1 MLRSKWRCSIRRRR
15 AEPHAVLPFT
25 PIDKRTAGFEELS
38 RTMNLIHIRNVIA
51 IVERGSLRSASRQLG
66 IAQPALTRS
75 VRDLEQELGA
85 ELFERARAGMTVT
98 PIGELFYRRAK
109 GIEAEIKRTLDE
121 IEQIKGRDM
130 GMVTVGLSTAAHLE
144 LLPKILGPFRRRFPT
159 IRLKILEGLFPSFEA
174 DIRDGHI
181 DLYYG
186 PVKKDFTDPGLIVEA
201 LFQNP
206 RIIIARSG
214 HPLSGATSIVELAGA
229 QWVTT
234 PVMIDS
240 TYEVN
245 AMFTEAG
252 LPPPHIAVEATSGL
266 SIITAVLSSDLLAPM
281 PGQWRKVIEATPFI
295 EQIPIRE
302 ATYAP
307 RICAVRPARMPMT
320 PAAEYLN
327 DLILRAAPHVAAATA
342 PPPP

>member
-1 MLRSKWRCSIRRRR
+1 M
-15 AEPHAVLPFT
+15 AVFPQANG
-25 PIDKRTAGFEELS
+25 PS
-38 RTMNLIHIRNVIA
+38 MNLIHIRNVIA

-75 VRDLEQELGA
+75 VRDLEKELGA

-98 PIGELFYRRAK
+98 PVGELFYRRAK

-121 IEQIKGRDM
+121 IEQIKGRDL

-144 LLPKILGPFRRRFPT
+144 LLPRILNPFRKRFPAMR
-159 IRLKILEGLFPSFEA
+159 IKLLEGLFPLFEA

-186 PVKKDFTDPGLIVEA
+186 PVRKDFADPGLIIEP
-201 LFQNP
+201 LFRNP
-206 RIIIARSG
+206 RIIVARRG
-214 HPLSGATSIVELAGA
+214 HPLAGATSIGELAGA
-229 QWVTT
+229 SWVTT

-240 TYEVN
+240 AYEVN

-252 LPPPHIAVEATSGL
+252 LPPPHIAMEAASGL
-266 SIITAVLSSDLLAPM
+266 SIMTAVLSTDLLAPM
-281 PGQWRKVIEATPFI
+281 PGQWRKVIEATGHI
-295 EQIPIRE
+295 IRIPIRE

-320 PAAEYLN
+320 PAAEYFN
-327 DLILRAAPHVAAATA
+327 DLVLRAAPHVAERTPASEADDPTKE
-342 PPPP
+342 

>member
-1 MLRSKWRCSIRRRR
+1 M
-15 AEPHAVLPFT
+15 AVFPQANG
-25 PIDKRTAGFEELS
+25 PS
-38 RTMNLIHIRNVIA
+38 MNLIHIRNVIA

-75 VRDLEQELGA
+75 VRDLEKELGA

-98 PIGELFYRRAK
+98 PVGELFYRRAK

-121 IEQIKGRDM
+121 IEQIKGRDL

-144 LLPKILGPFRRRFPT
+144 LLPRILNPFRKRFPAMR
-159 IRLKILEGLFPSFEA
+159 IKLLEGLFPLFEA

-186 PVKKDFTDPGLIVEA
+186 PVRKDFADPGLIIEP
-201 LFQNP
+201 LFRNP
-206 RIIIARSG
+206 RIIVARRG
-214 HPLSGATSIVELAGA
+214 HPLAGATSIGELAGA
-229 QWVTT
+229 SWVTT

-240 TYEVN
+240 AYEVN

-252 LPPPHIAVEATSGL
+252 LPPPHIAMEAASGL
-266 SIITAVLSSDLLAPM
+266 SIMTAVLSTDLLAPM
-281 PGQWRKVIEATPFI
+281 PGQWRKVIEATGHI
-295 EQIPIRE
+295 VQIPIRE

-320 PAAEYLN
+320 PAAEFFN
-327 DLILRAAPHVAAATA
+327 DLVLRAAPHVAERTPASGTDN
-342 PPPP
+342 PTKE